1 MKPDEA
7 CIWKYLCIFYVTFSS
22 WFFLRTRASFCPVIY
37 LYIAL
42 FGIPDNGTQTTI
54 QSRCRLICFSFW
66 DHVPIEPFVLSL
78 LKLISADETSQNT
91 YQCSNFKVAFL
102 LFLYKSKPIDSRFE
116 CCFFCSFKR
125 LKRIYDKTDEM
136 CKLLSSSK
144 KMDSPFVQAMSFV
157 SLLFLIYMCK

>member
-1 MKPDEA
+1 MHKQAYCSRKPDDA
-7 CIWKYLCIFYVTFSS
+7 CIWKYLYIFYVTFSS

-54 QSRCRLICFSFW
+54 QSRCGLICISFW

-102 LFLYKSKPIDSRFE
+102 LFLYKSKPVDSRFE
-116 CCFFCSFKR
+116 CCFFAVLSDLKEYMIKQMRCVNFCHHPKR
-125 LKRIYDKTDEM
+125 WTP
-136 CKLLSSSK
+136 LLYR
-144 KMDSPFVQAMSFV
+144 
-157 SLLFLIYMCK
+157 L